1 MLLVRSYYSW
11 FTLFNACSTIASDFD
26 NSPFIIT
33 IPAGMT
39 RAMVSIPIVNDTI
52 VEGDEDFDVVL
63 QPGSPGIG
71 IGTPGRAVV
80 TIIDDNDGKD
90 YMVVYFVVYCT

>member
-1 MLLVRSYYSW
+1 
-11 FTLFNACSTIASDFD
+11 
-26 NSPFIIT
+26 
-33 IPAGMT
+33 MT

-52 VEGDEDFDVVL
+52 VEGNEDFDVVL

-90 YMVVYFVVYCT
+90 YMVCILCCLLHLIYSHHGDV